1 MAKSHENDDKLVAVV
16 VNCGIFL
23 RNIYLYLSVLSVS
36 TNIFVFDLI
45 GKSKKGIEYAIGKIV
60 HTEHSF
66 KNLYKHQVLSK
77 VKVKMYGERKVFFK
91 R

>member
-45 GKSKKGIEYAIGKIV
+45 GKFKKGIEYAIGNNL

-66 KNLYKHQVLSK
+66 QILCKNQVWKDSI
-77 VKVKMYGERKVFFK
+77 EFFL